1 MKTEGSDK
9 TKWVLLVSINPGAPN
24 GGSGTQYFVGDFDGH
39 EFKND
44 GEKTKWIDYGKDNYA
59 GVTWSDIPENDGRRL
74 FLGWMN
80 NWQYAN
86 LTPSKNWRGA
96 ATLPRSLELIEKHNE
111 YLIKSHPVEEFDKL
125 KGKEKKID
133 KTLISNE
140 VTITEKQKLPIE
152 IVLHF
157 NTKDNTKMNFAE
169 KFGIILS
176 NKKNE
181 KIIIGYDNLNKV
193 FFIDKTKNGWN
204 SPAKEFAQ
212 INYAPYI
219 NTDDTLDMRLIIDKS
234 SVELFAKD
242 GLIVMTD
249 QFFPSEEYSIVSLFT
264 ENGEIELTD
273 GQITKLSSIW
283 E

>member
-1 MKTEGSDK
+1 MS
-9 TKWVLLVSINPGAPN
+9 
-24 GGSGTQYFVGDFDGH
+24 
-39 EFKND
+39 
-44 GEKTKWIDYGKDNYA
+44 
-59 GVTWSDIPENDGRRL
+59 
-74 FLGWMN
+74 
-80 NWQYAN
+80 NWQYAG
-86 LTPSKNWRGA
+86 LTPSKKWRGTT
-96 ATLPRSLELIEKHNE
+96 TLPRTLELIENHHE
-111 YLIKSHPVEEFDKL
+111 YLLKSNPVEEFDKL
-125 KGKEKKID
+125 KEKEKKIS
-133 KTLISNE
+133 KILLNNE
-140 VTITEKQKLPIE
+140 FTITEKQKLPIE

-157 NTKDNTKMNFAE
+157 NTKDNTKINFAE
-169 KFGIILS
+169 RFGIILS
-176 NKKNE
+176 NKKGE

-193 FFIDKTKNGWN
+193 FFVDKTKNGWD

-219 NTDDTLDMRLIIDKS
+219 NSDDTLDIRLIIDKS

-264 ENGEIELTD
+264 EHGEVELID